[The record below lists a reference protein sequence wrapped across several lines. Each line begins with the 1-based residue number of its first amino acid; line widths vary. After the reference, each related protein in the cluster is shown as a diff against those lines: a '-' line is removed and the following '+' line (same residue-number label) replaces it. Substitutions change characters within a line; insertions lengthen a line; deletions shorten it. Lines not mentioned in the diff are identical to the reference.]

1 MLALEAIG
9 IEAIAGCMAGA
20 LIARGRRMGL
30 RRRRRRMARHPSP
43 TFVFADLV
51 GYTSL
56 TEKSGDEA
64 AADVAREFRR
74 AMLVLS
80 REHGAWH
87 VKSMGDGAMI
97 WVPDAGSAV
106 RLAER
111 TLTEVGLR
119 PDLLPVRIGAHTGPA
134 VMRDGDWYGNAV
146 NVAARL
152 ADMAGPN
159 EAVVSDATQS
169 IADDRAQSALCCREE
184 VGLRGVARPIVVWR
198 MGPNRE
204 QLEAAAG
211 TDIPLAAGPVD
222 IDPVGRMDGLLAVPS
237 GFDHQGAFGLRKHS
251 AVPGDTSGVAAAE
264 SRAV

>member
-1 MLALEAIG
+1 MLALGAIG
-9 IEAIAGCMAGA
+9 IEVIAGCMAGA
-20 LIARGRRMGL
+20 LITRGRHLGL
-30 RRRRRRMARHPSP
+30 ARRRQRMARHPSP

-56 TEKSGDEA
+56 TERSGDEA

-74 AMLVLS
+74 AMRVLS

-119 PDLLPVRIGAHTGPA
+119 PDLLPVRVGAHTGPA
-134 VMRDGDWYGNAV
+134 VMRDGDWYGSAV

-152 ADMAGPN
+152 ADMARPN

-169 IADDRAQSALCCREE
+169 IADDRAQSALCCRDE

-198 MGPNRE
+198 MAPNPVRT
-204 QLEAAAG
+204 AG
-211 TDIPLAAGPVD
+211 
-222 IDPVGRMDGLLAVPS
+222 
-237 GFDHQGAFGLRKHS
+237 S
-251 AVPGDTSGVAAAE
+251 AVDSCRLRGHARDLQQLRAEPGSAPYP
-264 SRAV
+264 SSP